1 MKISKVMITQ
11 KEKEDFMKYLNIDPC
26 GYFDCGGMKCE
37 NCPLEKIVE
46 ELENVRYRFRRM
58 LIEEVDVE
66 GQK

>member
-11 KEKEDFMKYLNIDPC
+11 KEKEDIIKYLDIDPC
-26 GYFDCGGMKCE
+26 EYFDCGGMKCE
-37 NCPLEKIVE
+37 NCPFEKVVE
-46 ELENVRYRFRRM
+46 ELENVKYKFRRT